1 MEVVHD
7 KLILRIFVV
16 VADSSQIPS
25 TILSFSTS
33 SQTVSEAAC
42 LLIRMSFS
50 QSSPIAEVLEYDCR
64 DLPWL
69 LDLTACL

>member
-1 MEVVHD
+1 MEVVRD
-7 KLILRIFVV
+7 ELIVRVSVV

-33 SQTVSEAAC
+33 PQTVSGAAC

-50 QSSPIAEVLEYDCR
+50 QSSPIAEVFRYDR
-64 DLPWL
+64 KDLP
-69 LDLTACL
+69 